1 VLCDEERGVFRQTRF
16 APYLEFQKAPRAALG
31 DVLRVH
37 EWAYVNHVI
46 AAAKALPASEL
57 RELDGDT
64 TISAGSWEAALRAA
78 GAGIAAVDSVVSGR
92 SRNAFCAV
100 RPPGHHAGPD
110 GIAGDPNNSCGK
122 SLGFCLLNNVAVA
135 AAYAMHVH
143 RDKIRRVAILDFD
156 VHHGDGTES
165 IVRCLKPRTVVST
178 LTSSFCTG
186 TLKALQYK
194 PWLGDNDSNHVLL
207 ASVHGFDGQ
216 FFPATGKTDLK
227 RTVFDESNPL
237 KNLNQAPFE
246 YSYKRKEDR
255 AEKARTADEKSKVV
269 FHKPFLNLG
278 LGKRQKLK
286 WRRAWRDCILPRV
299 LAMRPD
305 LIFMS
310 AGFDGHHRDTINNGF
325 LGLEEDDYAWL
336 TNATMRVANVC
347 CNGRVVSMLEGGYRI
362 QGGPASPF
370 ARSAAAHVQALC
382 DTPSAVKWNTAEANI
397 DTELDNNADSN
408 LPLADNLFGD
418 TSDLFSSPAVVPA
431 LTAKKRSRSSDPIP
445 SDLHEVRGN
454 GSSNGGSSSRV
465 GQSDRVLFTEPVP
478 APATEVK
485 FAASAVGGPVSVSNP
500 QGGFKFSSAP
510 LLPTPNSVGT
520 GTDSFVNFFTTANN
534 PSPFAFASA
543 PPPEGDLLKLL
554 VERGRGGNGGEPA
567 SATKKNEKYTEDPQV
582 KTIFS
587 RTGSASKKVFNSW
600 NPPLAASTPTF
611 GASSGAGSGSS
622 TDGNSS
628 EARHALS
635 LADLQPVDISD
646 AENSLEGASTA
657 RKRART
663 SSN

>member
-1 VLCDEERGVFRQTRF
+1 
-16 APYLEFQKAPRAALG
+16 
-31 DVLRVH
+31 
-37 EWAYVNHVI
+37 
-46 AAAKALPASEL
+46 
-57 RELDGDT
+57 
-64 TISAGSWEAALRAA
+64 
-78 GAGIAAVDSVVSGR
+78 
-92 SRNAFCAV
+92 
-100 RPPGHHAGPD
+100 
-110 GIAGDPNNSCGK
+110 
-122 SLGFCLLNNVAVA
+122 
-135 AAYAMHVH
+135 
-143 RDKIRRVAILDFD
+143 
-156 VHHGDGTES
+156 
-165 IVRCLKPRTVVST
+165 
-178 LTSSFCTG
+178 
-186 TLKALQYK
+186 
-194 PWLGDNDSNHVLL
+194 
-207 ASVHGFDGQ
+207 VHGFDGQ

-500 QGGFKFSSAP
+500 RAASSLAPPLFSRPRIRSALVLIASSTSSPPRTTQVRLHLRARRLQKETFSSSWWNAAGAGTVASP
-510 LLPTPNSVGT
+510 RRLPKRTKNTPKTRKSKQFFRGPVLHPRKCSIRGTRLLLLLLRR
-520 GTDSFVNFFTTANN
+520 
-534 PSPFAFASA
+534 SA
-543 PPPEGDLLKLL
+543 PRVGR
-554 VERGRGGNGGEPA
+554 VRGRLQME
-567 SATKKNEKYTEDPQV
+567 TRV
-582 KTIFS
+582 
-587 RTGSASKKVFNSW
+587 
-600 NPPLAASTPTF
+600 
-611 GASSGAGSGSS
+611 
-622 TDGNSS
+622 
-628 EARHALS
+628 RH
-635 LADLQPVDISD
+635 V
-646 AENSLEGASTA
+646 T
-657 RKRART
+657 R
-663 SSN
+663 